1 MSLKEFHNP
10 NGGTRWRLTTEGIEV
25 EGRGIIRTKGKPLS
39 MIQLW
44 EDYGD
49 DILHSSYE
57 LEVPVDVIAAM
68 IPIEAVRKDG
78 SLSFDPKS
86 DRLEPGY
93 ESDEETPHRR
103 SPGLM
108 QTLISTA
115 QSMDDKYDLLDG
127 EKVTAEILFDPFYS
141 IMLGTAYLAHQIER
155 YGMDPVLMCGAYNA
169 GSVRSTSKNDW
180 KIMTY
185 GETRMDRYIEWFND
199 FHAAIRQGEIEIPEG
214 TLLSLPS
221 EED

>member
-1 MSLKEFHNP
+1 MSLTEFHNP
-10 NGGTRWRLTTEGIEV
+10 NGGTRWRLTSEGIEV
-25 EGRGIIRTKGKPLS
+25 EGRGVIRTKGEPLT
-39 MIQLW
+39 MTQLW
-44 EDYGD
+44 EDYGED
-49 DILHSSYE
+49 LLHASYE
-57 LEVPVDVIAAM
+57 LDVPVDVIAAM

-93 ESDEETPHRR
+93 KSDEETPHRR

-115 QSMDDKYDLLDG
+115 QSMDDKYDLVG
-127 EKVTAEILFDPFYS
+127 EPITAELLFDPFYS

-169 GSVRSTSKNDW
+169 GSVRDTSRNDW

-185 GETRMDRYIEWFND
+185 GPTRMDRYISYFND
-199 FHAAIRQGEIEIPEG
+199 FIAAVSEEEIELPEG
-214 TLLSLPS
+214 TLLTRDLL
-221 EED
+221 